1 VILVLALAGLA
12 AAPPAGAAPVFEPC
26 PRLGGECATV
36 EVPLDRGDTVP
47 GNVKL
52 LVQRFKLGRRPAR
65 RAVIVL
71 AGGPGQSAVG
81 GLARHPG
88 LSAAA
93 SPGRDVIVFDQRGTG
108 RSGLLRC
115 PSLERSN
122 LLGAGDEAATCAAT
136 LGPARA
142 FYTTRESVADIES
155 IRRELG
161 LERISLFGV
170 SYGTHVALAYSRR
183 YPERVESLVL
193 DSPLEPEGLDPLWRR
208 TAAATP
214 RVLRELCGRRCR
226 RFTDDPVAD
235 LRALVRRLD
244 RAPLRGRLI
253 DARGNARPASL
264 DHGDLFLTFLTGDL
278 DPDLREAFPGAVRSA
293 LQRDPT
299 PLLRLERLAEL
310 DTEPAPPQELSLAL
324 FAATACEEMA
334 LPWSRGA
341 PPDPSV
347 RRALAR
353 AAVLGL
359 PEALLGPF
367 GRRTALDSDL
377 LRLCERWPAQPVDP
391 IAAQG
396 PFPDVPMLALVGR
409 DDVRTPMEG
418 VRRVVSLFPRG
429 LLLTVGGVGH
439 SVIGTDETFCAPRAV
454 AAFYEGRAVPR
465 RCPGPRRG
473 PLLGPPPRSL
483 GAVQPAPGLAGRLGR
498 TIAALALTLR
508 DVRDDPVAAFLP
520 LGSRVWARGGGLR
533 GGRYRIGERDTLA
546 MHRVEYIPGV
556 RVSGRLH
563 RFGLGRQRGRLRLGG
578 PAAPRGRLS
587 LRRGVLRGTLA
598 DQRVHVRMPRV
609 RGGRIV
615 G

>member
-1 VILVLALAGLA
+1 VIVTLAFAGLA
-12 AAPPAGAAPVFEPC
+12 VAPSAGAAPVFEPC
-26 PRLGGECATV
+26 PQSQIECATV
-36 EVPLDRGDTVP
+36 EVPLDRGGTVP
-47 GNVKL
+47 GTVKL
-52 LVQRFKLGRRPAR
+52 FVQRFKLGRRPAR
-65 RAVIVL
+65 RAVFAL
-71 AGGPGQSAVG
+71 AGGPGQSAVS
-81 GLARHPG
+81 GLAQHPG
-88 LSAAA
+88 PAAA
-93 SPGRDVIVFDQRGTG
+93 LSRGRDVILFDQRGTG

-122 LLGAGDEAATCAAT
+122 LLDAGDEAAACAAR

-170 SYGTHVALAYSRR
+170 SYGTHVALAYARR

-208 TAAATP
+208 AAAATP

-244 RAPLRGRLI
+244 RAPVRGRLI
-253 DARGNARPASL
+253 DARGHARPASL

-278 DPDLREAFPGAVRSA
+278 ASDLWGAFPGAVRAA
-293 LQRDPT
+293 LQGDPV
-299 PLLRLERLAEL
+299 PLLRLERHAEL
-310 DTEPAPPQELSLAL
+310 ATEPAPARDLSLAL
-324 FAATACEEMA
+324 YAATACEEMA

-347 RRALAR
+347 RHALAR

-359 PEALLGPF
+359 PEALFGPF

-391 IAAQG
+391 MAALG
-396 PFPDVPMLALVGR
+396 PVADVPMLALVGR
-409 DDVRTPMEG
+409 DDLRTPMEG
-418 VRRVVSLFPRG
+418 ARRVASLFPRG
-429 LLLTVGGVGH
+429 RLLTVGGVGH
-439 SVIGTDETFCAPRAV
+439 SVTGTDETYCAPRALE
-454 AAFYEGRAVPR
+454 AFYKGRAVPR

-483 GAVQPAPGLAGRLGR
+483 GGVGPAPGLRGRRGR
-498 TIAALALTLR
+498 VIAALALTLR
-508 DVRDDPVAAFLP
+508 DIFDDPAAVVPPPGRRL
-520 LGSRVWARGGGLR
+520 WARGGGLR
-533 GGRYRIGERDTLA
+533 GGRYRIGERDTLV
-546 MHRVEYIPGV
+546 MHRVAYIPGV

-563 RFGLGRQRGRLRLGG
+563 RFGLGRQRGRLRIGG
-578 PAAPRGRLS
+578 PAAPPGRLS
-587 LRRGVLRGTLA
+587 LRGGELRGTLA
-598 DQRVHVRMPRV
+598 GQKVRVRMPRV

-615 G
+615 R

>member
-1 VILVLALAGLA
+1 VIVMLALAALA
-12 AAPPAGAAPVFEPC
+12 VAPPAGAAPVFERC
-26 PRLGGECATV
+26 PRLAGECATV
-36 EVPLDRGDTVP
+36 EVPLDRGGTVP
-47 GNVKL
+47 GSVNL
-52 LVQRFKLGRRPAR
+52 LVQRFSLGRRPAR
-65 RAVIVL
+65 RAVIAL
-71 AGGPGQSAVG
+71 AGGPGQAAVR
-81 GLARHPG
+81 GLAQHPG
-88 LSAAA
+88 LSAGA
-93 SPGRDVIVFDQRGTG
+93 SQGRDVIVFDQRGTG

-122 LLGAGDEAATCAAT
+122 LLDAGDEAATCAAR

-170 SYGTHVALAYSRR
+170 SYGTHVALAYARR
-183 YPERVESLVL
+183 HPERVESVVL

-208 TAAATP
+208 AAAATP

-253 DARGNARPASL
+253 DARGHARPASL

-278 DPDLREAFPGAVRSA
+278 DPDLREAFPGAVRAA
-293 LQRDPT
+293 LRGDPAA
-299 PLLRLERLAEL
+299 LVRLERRAEM
-310 DTEPAPPQELSLAL
+310 DTEPAPPRELSLAL

-334 LPWSRGA
+334 LPWGRGA

-391 IAAQG
+391 MAAQG
-396 PFPDVPMLALVGR
+396 PVPDVPMLALVGQ
-409 DDVRTPMEG
+409 DDVRTPIEG
-418 VRRVVSLFPRG
+418 ARRVVSLFPRG
-429 LLLTVGGVGH
+429 RLVTVGGVGH
-439 SVIGTDETFCAPRAV
+439 SVTGTDETFCADRALG
-454 AAFYEGRAVPR
+454 AFYEGRAVPR

-473 PLLGPPPRSL
+473 PLLGPPPGSL
-483 GAVQPAPGLAGRLGR
+483 GAVEPAPGLPVRLGR

-508 DVRDDPVAAFLP
+508 DVRDDPVAVLPP
-520 LGSRVWARGGGLR
+520 LGSRVFARGGGLR
-533 GGRYRIGERDTLA
+533 GGRYRIGERDTLVIQ
-546 MHRVEYIPGV
+546 RVAYVPGV
-556 RVSGRLH
+556 RVSGRLR
-563 RFGLGRQRGRLRLGG
+563 RFGLGRQRGRLRIGG

-587 LRRGVLRGTLA
+587 LRGGVLRGTLA
-598 DQRVHVRMPRV
+598 GQRVRVRMPRV